1 MTQNQSILKRLK
13 RGWATPLDILKDC
26 GSMKA
31 STRIGELRMAGHTV
45 IDKWVELNG
54 KRFKSY
60 RWVKQCEPK

>member
-1 MTQNQSILKRLK
+1 MTQHESILKRIK

-31 STRIGELRMAGHTV
+31 STRIGELRMSGHS
-45 IDKWVELNG
+45 IADKWVELNG

-60 RWVKQCEPK
+60 RLIK